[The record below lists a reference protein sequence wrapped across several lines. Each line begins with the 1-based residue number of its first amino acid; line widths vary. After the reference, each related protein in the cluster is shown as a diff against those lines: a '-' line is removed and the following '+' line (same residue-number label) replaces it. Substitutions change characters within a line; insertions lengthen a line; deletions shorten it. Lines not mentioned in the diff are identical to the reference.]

1 MREKI
6 QKIIDKIR
14 PYIQMHGG
22 DVFLI
27 GIRGGTVTLKVT
39 GSCSHCSLKNLTY
52 NNMLGSILRQE
63 IPEIKKII
71 IKS

>member
-1 MREKI
+1 
-6 QKIIDKIR
+6 
-14 PYIQMHGG
+14 MHGG